1 MLTEKKQS
9 YFEFLPFLTKV
20 ENVLATERQRCRAR
34 TKENNLKAYMTNG
47 NEIAGDAIGDNNA
60 FDIFNK

>member
-1 MLTEKKQS
+1 M
-9 YFEFLPFLTKV
+9 
-20 ENVLATERQRCRAR
+20 ENVLATERQWCRAR